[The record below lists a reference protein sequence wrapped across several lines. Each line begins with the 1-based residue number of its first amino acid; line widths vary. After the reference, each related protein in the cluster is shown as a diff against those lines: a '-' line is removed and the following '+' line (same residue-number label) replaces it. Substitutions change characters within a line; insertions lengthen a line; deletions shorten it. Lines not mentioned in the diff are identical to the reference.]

1 MPNRILKES
10 ICTSD
15 SVDGLTWFEEVL
27 FYRLIVNCDDYG
39 RFDGRTAVIKNRL
52 FPLKENLTLKNVSA
66 AINNLA
72 RAGLVVLYVFE
83 DKPYLYLPGWNEHQ
97 TVRAKRS
104 KYPEPDE
111 ACKQMFS
118 DDSNSNQINANVPV
132 IQSNPNPIRNPN
144 PNTDS
149 GHADVFAAFAAGDV
163 ELEKALSAYASMRKS
178 MKKPLTER
186 SKGQIC
192 KKLTEY
198 SGGDHSAM
206 VAMLDEA
213 IEHNWLSVYPLKGG
227 NTQKNGISSESGY
240 TIGDAE
246 LAGIERLKALRDE
259 LAKGDNDE

>member
-104 KYPEPDE
+104 KYPTPDE
-111 ACKQMFS
+111 TCKQMIS
-118 DDSNSNQINANVPV
+118 DDFSSNQTNANVPA

-144 PNTDS
+144 PNTKP
-149 GHADVFAAFAAGDV
+149 ADAFAAFAAGDV
-163 ELEKALSAYASMRKS
+163 ELEKALSAYVSMRKS
-178 MKKPLTER
+178 MKKPLAER

-206 VAMLDEA
+206 IAMLDDA
-213 IEHNWLSVYPLKGG
+213 IEHNWLSVYPLKCGAV
-227 NTQKNGISSESGY
+227 QKSGSSPALEY
-240 TIGDAE
+240 TPGDAE
-246 LAGIERLKALRDE
+246 LAGIERLKLLRDE
-259 LAKGDNDE
+259 LAKGDEET